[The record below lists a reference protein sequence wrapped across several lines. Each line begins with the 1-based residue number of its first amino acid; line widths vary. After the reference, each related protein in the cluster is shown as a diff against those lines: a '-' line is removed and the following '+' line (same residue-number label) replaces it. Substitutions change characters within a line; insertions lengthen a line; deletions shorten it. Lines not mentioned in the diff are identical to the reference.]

1 MLNIFPVNL
10 VILNLH
16 MQKIVKPYDSS
27 DLSKKK
33 QIEKMF
39 DNISAKYDFLNH
51 FLSFGI
57 DHVWRRKTINL
68 IAEKNPEFILD
79 VATGTG
85 DLAFAAEKKLKI
97 KKIVGLDI
105 SNGMLEVGRE
115 KIKKK
120 SLQSK
125 LEFIQGDSENIP
137 FENDFFDAVMVSF
150 GVRNFENLNKGL
162 KEIIRV
168 LKPSG
173 GIYVLEFS
181 KPKKF
186 PIKQLFYLYSKFILP
201 FLGSLISKDKSAYHY
216 LPASVD
222 AFPEGEEFI
231 HQLRKVGFSSS
242 SFKPLSGGISTLYSA
257 FK

>member
-1 MLNIFPVNL
+1 M
-10 VILNLH
+10 
-16 MQKIVKPYDSS
+16 
-27 DLSKKK
+27 
-33 QIEKMF
+33 
-39 DNISAKYDFLNH
+39 
-51 FLSFGI
+51 
-57 DHVWRRKTINL
+57 RR
-68 IAEKNPEFILD
+68 EKN
-79 VATGTG
+79 
-85 DLAFAAEKKLKI
+85 
-97 KKIVGLDI
+97 
-105 SNGMLEVGRE
+105 
-115 KIKKK
+115 KKK

>member
-1 MLNIFPVNL
+1 
-10 VILNLH
+10 
-16 MQKIVKPYDSS
+16 MQKVVKPYDGS

-33 QIEKMF
+33 QVEKMF

-57 DHVWRRKTINL
+57 DHIWRRKTIKL
-68 IAEKNPEFILD
+68 IAKKNPTFILD

-85 DLAFAAEKKLKI
+85 DLAFAAEKKINVEKI
-97 KKIVGLDI
+97 IGLDI

-120 SLQSK
+120 SLQNK
-125 LEFIQGDSENIP
+125 LEFIQGDSENLP

-150 GVRNFENLNKGL
+150 GVRNFEDLIKGL
-162 KEIIRV
+162 KEIKRV
-168 LKPSG
+168 LKPGG
-173 GIYVLEFS
+173 GIYILEFS

-186 PIKQLFYLYSKFILP
+186 PLKQLFSFYSKLILP
-201 FLGSLISKDKSAYHY
+201 SLGSLISKDKSAYHY

-222 AFPEGEEFI
+222 AFPQGEDFI
-231 HQLRKVGFSSS
+231 KKLQKVGFSSS
-242 SFKPLSGGISTLYSA
+242 SLRPLSGGISTLYSA